1 MASEF
6 IDILRSLI
14 AIMEEE
20 TARLLAPGRHA
31 DFAEMAA
38 AKIKLVAS
46 LETKTAQH
54 GRERADWLD
63 TLDAETRDTLT
74 STIRHLGAAAQ
85 VNARVLERQIDLSTE
100 MMSAVATEARRL
112 SGTRG
117 SIYGAS
123 GALCQTE
130 IATPISVNASL

>member
-6 IDILRSLI
+6 IDLLMSLI

-20 TARLLAPGRHA
+20 TARLLAPGRHQ

-38 AKIKLVAS
+38 AKIKLVAA
-46 LETKTAQH
+46 LEIKTAEH
-54 GRERADWLD
+54 GRKRSDWVSK
-63 TLDAETRDTLT
+63 LDAETREALT
-74 STIRHLGAAAQ
+74 AAIRHLGAAAT

-100 MMSAVATEARRL
+100 MMSAVAAEARRL
-112 SGTRG
+112 SGTR
-117 SIYGAS
+117 SAIYGAS
-123 GALCQTE
+123 GALSQTE

>member
-6 IDILRSLI
+6 IDIVTSLT

-38 AKIKLVAS
+38 AKIKLVAAI
-46 LETKTAQH
+46 EIKTSEHA
-54 GRERADWLD
+54 RTRAEWLA
-63 TLDAETRDTLT
+63 TLDGETRNRLT
-74 STIRHLGAAAQ
+74 AAIEQLGVAAQ

-100 MMSAVATEARRL
+100 MMGAVATEARRL
-112 SGTRG
+112 SGMRG
-117 SIYGAS
+117 AIYGAS
-123 GALCQTE
+123 GVLTCSE
-130 IATPISVNASL
+130 LATPISVNASL